1 MKRNSLKVLSM
12 ILMSCMIMSSCSSS
26 KRREIK
32 VRNKQAPDPTEET
45 VVDETTDET
54 DETFEPQSPAVTTIP
69 ADAPVAVDWDNYQAP
84 EKKQDK
90 YTRISDDPITD
101 FVPSGEYGMIYP
113 FLASRGNSAYV
124 DEYETG
130 ISYHGFESY
139 GLCDK
144 EGRIV
149 CDPVFSNAYV
159 INDSII
165 LVYKNDGEKDKYG
178 FISIDGSKYTGLIY
192 DHIYYLDGE
201 NMCALA
207 NGRISVIDP
216 DLNVLTDKPF
226 NIDLYN
232 SDDLKEMAEE
242 YGIELEKENISII
255 RFYDESHFLFDY
267 YGETFIADLDT
278 GNMVNCYWAY
288 YEGNV
293 IVLGDYEAF
302 YLADIEGNPI
312 SDDYLRLVYMSDFPI
327 FEDANGNYVGMDRQ
341 GNVVYEFGKSDS
353 LYSYS
358 YDECFIVCNDEN
370 DCYVFDMDF
379 NLIKEYGHAKFLFS
393 YEWTGKY
400 WDTNKEPY
408 LLMDDG
414 DIINALTGETVYEDA
429 KEDVEII
436 YVSDDL
442 IVCQDSYA
450 VYVSNG
456 DEFIG
461 NSYDFKELI
470 DLQNGKAYIAEF
482 KDADE
487 KLILHDLTDDKQ
499 IEIYTG
505 EYVYNT
511 IISDGKCFIRGDE
524 ITIGFD
530 INGDEPQE
538 IFRYYCIDP
547 LVDD

>member
-26 KRREIK
+26 KRRDIK

-54 DETFEPQSPAVTTIP
+54 FEPQSPEVTTIP
-69 ADAPVAVDWDNYQAP
+69 ADAPVAVDWDNYQAA
-84 EKKQDK
+84 EKKQDI

-101 FVPSGEYGMIYP
+101 FVPSDEYGMIYP
-113 FLASRGNSAYV
+113 FLASRSNSAYV

-149 CDPVFSNAYV
+149 CDPVFSNASV

-178 FISIDGSKYTGLIY
+178 LISIDGSKYTGLIY
-192 DHIYYLDGE
+192 DHIYYLNGE

-242 YGIELEKENISII
+242 YGIELEKENISIM
-255 RFYDESHFLFDY
+255 RFYDESHFLFY
-267 YGETFIADLDT
+267 YLGETFLADLDT
-278 GNMVNCYWAY
+278 GNMVRCYGACY
-288 YEGNV
+288 GGDV
-293 IVLGDYEAF
+293 IVLGDYGAF
-302 YLADIEGNPI
+302 YLADINGNPI
-312 SDDYLRLVYMSDFPI
+312 SDDYETMLYSADFPI

-341 GNVVYEFGKSDS
+341 GNVVYEFGTSDS
-353 LYSYS
+353 IYSYS
-358 YDECFIVCNDEN
+358 YDECFIVFDDD
-370 DCYVFDMDF
+370 DCLVFDMDF
-379 NLIKEYGHAKFLFS
+379 NLIKEYGHAKYLFS

-408 LLMDDG
+408 LLLDDG
-414 DIINALTGETVYEDA
+414 DIINAFTGETVYEDA
-429 KEDVEII
+429 KEDVERI

-442 IVCQDSYA
+442 IVCQDNYA

-456 DEFIG
+456 DEYSGMI
-461 NSYDFKELI
+461 YDFEVSVDI
-470 DLQNGKAYIAEF
+470 QTGKVFIAEYNDDN
-482 KDADE
+482 KTMT
-487 KLILHDLTDDKQ
+487 LHDLTDDKE
-499 IEIYTG
+499 IDIYTVP
-505 EYVYNT
+505 YIYRMN
-511 IISDGKCFIRGDE
+511 ICDGKCIMYGEDV
-524 ITIGFD
+524 TLGFD
-530 INGDEPQE
+530 INGDEPQV

>member
-1 MKRNSLKVLSM
+1 MKRNSLKVLSLL
-12 ILMSCMIMSSCSSS
+12 LMSCMIMSSCSSS
-26 KRREIK
+26 KRRDIK
-32 VRNKQAPDPTEET
+32 VRNKQATDPTEET

-101 FVPSGEYGMIYP
+101 FVPSDEYGMIYP

-130 ISYHGFESY
+130 MSYHGFESY

-255 RFYDESHFLFDY
+255 RFYDESHFLFY
-267 YGETFIADLDT
+267 YLGETFLADLDT
-278 GNMVNCYWAY
+278 GNMVRCYGACY
-288 YEGNV
+288 GGDV
-293 IVLGDYEAF
+293 IVLGDYGAF
-302 YLADIEGNPI
+302 YLADINGNPI
-312 SDDYLRLVYMSDFPI
+312 SDDYETMLYSADFPI

-341 GNVVYEFGKSDS
+341 GNVVYEFGTSDS

-358 YDECFIVCNDEN
+358 YDECFIVFDDD
-370 DCYVFDMDF
+370 DCLVFDMDF
-379 NLIKEYGHAKFLFS
+379 NLIKKYEHAKYLFS

-414 DIINALTGETVYEDA
+414 DIINAHTGETVYEDA
-429 KEDVEII
+429 KEDVERI

-442 IVCQDSYA
+442 IVCQDNYA

-456 DEFIG
+456 DEYSGMI
-461 NSYDFKELI
+461 YDFEVSVDI
-470 DLQNGKAYIAEF
+470 QTGKVFIAEYNDYN
-482 KDADE
+482 KTM
-487 KLILHDLTDDKQ
+487 ILHDLTDDKE
-499 IEIYTG
+499 IDIYTVP
-505 EYVYNT
+505 YIYRMN
-511 IISDGKCFIRGDE
+511 ICDGKCIMYGEDVTF
-524 ITIGFD
+524 GFD